1 MSHVDSLAA
10 KDAPHLADAVHTVIR
25 GVNLANVL
33 YQGSVTK
40 TVSTQAT
47 GFGLAVPTQA
57 KKTAF
62 TVGV

>member
-1 MSHVDSLAA
+1 MSHFS
-10 KDAPHLADAVHTVIR
+10 DAVHTVIR

-40 TVSTQAT
+40 TASTQAT
-47 GFGLAVPTQA
+47 GFGLAVPTRDE
-57 KKTAF
+57 KTAF